1 MSRCLPRHAQ
11 GFPSYPKGQ
20 GQWSGLINHVCQEVP
35 SVCTAESEL
44 EGSKTGP
51 RRQVEGRCR
60 GTRQGTA
67 PAKLVAMETEAGL
80 DPRNPGGR
88 SHRTQCFIKLMKLG
102 QKRVSA
108 YLSP

>member
-51 RRQVEGRCR
+51 RRQVGGPLPRD
-60 GTRQGTA
+60 
-67 PAKLVAMETEAGL
+67 EAG
-80 DPRNPGGR
+80 DSPG
-88 SHRTQCFIKLMKLG
+88 
-102 QKRVSA
+102 
-108 YLSP
+108 